1 MAGLTKEKLVQV
13 FSTFDENGDGTI
25 NRMELEH
32 IFKRLNHSITRD
44 ELTLVMNGADKNQD
58 GAIDYREFVEWMFR
72 MDSAGDGFTRQ
83 AEKVAA
89 DMRMD
94 KAVHES
100 PLELAIGIL
109 YVGKIVVWDL
119 QSGQPV
125 FDFGW
130 LDERERYLLEHT
142 QSFAELDKKPHLGN
156 INCLDVCWVSRQL
169 ITGAYDHTL
178 KLWDFSGHVLR
189 TYHGCISE
197 VLCVAVDWPNKRF
210 ISGGLASQLKIWD
223 MDKSRPLDT
232 FQCAAGGVNCLD
244 VSWEKSLVICGAGAQ
259 VQMWSSAATTIDHG
273 TGMQRP
279 QALRTLVGHT
289 GQVNG
294 VVADWELM
302 QAVTGSADTTMRRWD
317 LEAGTLLQTF
327 AGDGGQ
333 VLCLVG
339 DARSQYVASGDSE
352 GVLRIWKKSSNE
364 CVHRLTGHHDGISS
378 ISSAGKDF
386 VVTGG
391 RDGTVRS
398 WSLCNAAC
406 VSICDADDRF
416 GGVWITGLRAQYAQ

>member
-1 MAGLTKEKLVQV
+1 
-13 FSTFDENGDGTI
+13 
-25 NRMELEH
+25 
-32 IFKRLNHSITRD
+32 
-44 ELTLVMNGADKNQD
+44 
-58 GAIDYREFVEWMFR
+58 MFL
-72 MDSAGDGFTRQ
+72 GK
-83 AEKVAA
+83 KV
-89 DMRMD
+89 
-94 KAVHES
+94 
-100 PLELAIGIL
+100 
-109 YVGKIVVWDL
+109 
-119 QSGQPV
+119 
-125 FDFGW
+125 
-130 LDERERYLLEHT
+130 LL
-142 QSFAELDKKPHLGN
+142 F
-156 INCLDVCWVSRQL
+156 
-169 ITGAYDHTL
+169 
-178 KLWDFSGHVLR
+178 
-189 TYHGCISE
+189 
-197 VLCVAVDWPNKRF
+197 
-210 ISGGLASQLKIWD
+210 
-223 MDKSRPLDT
+223 
-232 FQCAAGGVNCLD
+232 
-244 VSWEKSLVICGAGAQ
+244 
-259 VQMWSSAATTIDHG
+259 
-273 TGMQRP
+273 
-279 QALRTLVGHT
+279 VGHT